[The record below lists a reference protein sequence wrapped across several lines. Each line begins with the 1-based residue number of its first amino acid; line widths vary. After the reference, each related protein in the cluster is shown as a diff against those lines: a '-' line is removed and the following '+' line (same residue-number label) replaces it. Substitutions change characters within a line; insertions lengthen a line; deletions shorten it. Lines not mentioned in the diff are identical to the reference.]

1 MKWKERVAL
10 ALGVSVVLLTSVLVL
25 DIRYASSGGR
35 AEQPDA
41 GFILPALRHGTARQK
56 EGKEFQRQFLDKQQ
70 PAESLKEP
78 SNNLENPVH
87 PTAQT
92 NAANNEELELG
103 VVASNATLNDDD
115 PAAQQSNNEQ
125 GSMKADV
132 MRDLL
137 KGKSSSPSDTNK
149 TYKNS
154 DGSGLDHRKSQFKD
168 LMKFIIPAEL
178 SRPVQGH
185 LRELDVTVQRLR
197 NVSLSEDATSW
208 EKFHVSISKEELYH
222 EDDPMIDELLQDMT
236 SLEFYNISQKEG
248 GTQLKLVIEFAPGGM
263 AMLKPMR
270 FPREQETLP
279 NHFYFTDYERHN
291 AEIAAFHLDRIM
303 GFRRAP
309 PVVGRLV
316 NMTTELYA
324 LATGELLRT
333 FFISP
338 AQNLCFHGKCSYYCD
353 TGHAI
358 CGHPDQMEASL
369 AAFLPDKEFVPRKTW
384 RHPWRRSYHKR
395 KKAQWEE
402 DDQYC
407 DQVRQLP
414 PYNEGRRLVDLIDL
428 AIFDFLAGNMDRHH
442 YETLSL
448 FGNQTF
454 PIHLDQG
461 RAFGR
466 PNHDEMSILAPLYQC
481 CLVRRTTL
489 ATLLRFHHGPF
500 RLSSL
505 MRKSLAHDPL
515 DPILAAG
522 HFDAMDRRVAITL
535 RVIRHCLSRHEADQ
549 VIVGLADWK
558 DRDSKMGS

>member
-1 MKWKERVAL
+1 MKWKERVGL
-10 ALGVSVVLLTSVLVL
+10 AMAVSVVLLTSVLVL

-35 AEQPDA
+35 AEQTDA

-56 EGKEFQRQFLDKQQ
+56 EGKQFQRQFLDKQ
-70 PAESLKEP
+70 PAVKEP
-78 SNNLENPVH
+78 IPENPVI
-87 PTAQT
+87 PSQT
-92 NAANNEELELG
+92 VNNVELELG

-115 PAAQQSNNEQ
+115 PAAQHSNNEQ
-125 GSMKADV
+125 GSKVDV
-132 MRDLL
+132 VRDLL
-137 KGKSSSPSDTNK
+137 KGKRSQSNNDES
-149 TYKNS
+149 YKNAE
-154 DGSGLDHRKSQFKD
+154 DNGDLDHLKSQFKD
-168 LMKFIIPAEL
+168 LMKYISPAEL
-178 SRPVQGH
+178 SRPVRGN

-197 NVSLSEDATSW
+197 NVSLSDDATSW

-222 EDDPMIDELLQDMT
+222 EDDPMIDELLQDMAT
-236 SLEFYNISQKEG
+236 LEFYNISQKEG

-466 PNHDEMSILAPLYQC
+466 PKHDEMSILAPLYQC

-500 RLSSL
+500 RLSTL
-505 MRKSLAHDPL
+505 MRKSLARDPL

-522 HFDAMDRRVAITL
+522 HFVAMDRRVAITL
-535 RVIRHCLSRHEADQ
+535 RVIRHCLSRNEADQ

-558 DRDSKMGS
+558 DKISQTGS